1 MSRRKS
7 DGEKRV
13 AGTFRPDRAVHQPA
27 LWAPEGAVA
36 MPRGVLSGSAQKAW
50 RAWAPELQALGLLTR
65 LDGPMFALVCT
76 WMGVAMDAAREIRTE
91 GITVED
97 VRGRGTVKAKSLTVL
112 RAASAELRQLSG
124 AFGLTPGDR
133 AGLSLRLPEEQ
144 RDIAELL
151 VKMATEG
158 SDGKS

>member
-1 MSRRKS
+1 MSKRKS

-27 LWAPEGAVA
+27 LWELEGTAA

-50 RAWAPELQALGLLTR
+50 HAWAQDLQALGLLTR

-76 WMGVAMDAAREIRTE
+76 WMGVAMDADRELRVH
-91 GITVED
+91 GIVCD
-97 VRGRGTVKAKSLTVL
+97 DGRGREAKNRALTVL

-124 AFGLTPGDR
+124 AFGLTPADR
-133 AGLSLRLPEEQ
+133 AGLSLRLPDGEE
-144 RDIAELL
+144 DIAELL
-151 VKMATEG
+151 VRMATEAG
-158 SDGKS
+158 DGD